1 MRMGSLLPL
10 LFVAA
15 GAHAATALPA
25 AAASAAAGAAAPA
38 EWRSWDLI
46 VDLQDLPQAY
56 TCDELWYRFH
66 DLLQVLGAR
75 PDMQIL
81 TYHCGSS
88 HAQATRSP
96 RVQLQFELPN
106 PLSESQARYA
116 DMSAV
121 RTTVRIGPGQPHS
134 FTAGDCELLKQINS
148 QLLAALPVRVV
159 GARLSCPAAGGAAR
173 QPFALRVQ
181 TLVPH
186 S

>member
-1 MRMGSLLPL
+1 MRAGFLLPL
-10 LFVAA
+10 LFAAA
-15 GAHAATALPA
+15 GAHAATAVPA
-25 AAASAAAGAAAPA
+25 AGAPAAGAATPA

-46 VDLQDLPQAY
+46 VNLQDLPQAY

-66 DLLQVLGAR
+66 DLLQALGAR

-81 TYHCGSS
+81 TYHCGSTR
-88 HAQATRSP
+88 AQATRSP
-96 RVQLQFELPN
+96 SVQLQFELPN

-134 FTAGDCELLKQINS
+134 FTAEDCELLKQVNS
-148 QLLAALPVRVV
+148 QLLVALPVRVV
-159 GARLSCPAAGGAAR
+159 GASLSCPAAGGAAR
-173 QPFALRVQ
+173 HPFALRVQ
-181 TLVPH
+181 TLLPH